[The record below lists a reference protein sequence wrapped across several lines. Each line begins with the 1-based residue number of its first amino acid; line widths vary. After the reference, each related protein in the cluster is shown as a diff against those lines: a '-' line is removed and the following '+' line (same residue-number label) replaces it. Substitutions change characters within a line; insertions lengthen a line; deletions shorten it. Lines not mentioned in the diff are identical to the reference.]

1 MNADEV
7 AVATA
12 EEVIVATVGNRAG
25 TVTVRATDQGMPLAI
40 HIDQRELRYG
50 GTQLAAS
57 ILEVC
62 TRATAE
68 AKVRRRA
75 DLTEQGV
82 PAEVLDALGLPTR
95 NELAAAAYQEDEEE
109 AAPTSWMR
117 QL

>member
-1 MNADEV
+1 MSADEV
-7 AVATA
+7 AA
-12 EEVIVATVGNRAG
+12 ATVANRAG
-25 TVTVRATDQGMPLAI
+25 TITVRATDQGLPLEI
-40 HIDQRELRYG
+40 RIDQRELRYG

-62 TRATAE
+62 KRSTLE
-68 AKVRRRA
+68 ARVRRRA

-82 PAEVLDALGLPTR
+82 PLEVLDKLGLPTR
-95 NELAAAAYQEDEEE
+95 NELAAIQHAEAEEE